1 MRAMKAI
8 VATVL
13 ILIIFSGVGY
23 IAWSFL
29 GMPGMSMDSGAHT
42 DAGMNSSSGMSSGS
56 RMNMDMSKSNDTN
69 QGQTTTQNQQ
79 GSGQDSIII
88 NTLATQNRE
97 KLNLAVD
104 TIHKAL
110 ELITL
115 DPYAK
120 ATEPNTP
127 ASSSN
132 TTNQETQFSV
142 IPGGNNIIVI
152 NPSSNDKANS
162 ITTTNPS
169 GKYVYDQDK
178 LEQLHNGIYTL
189 SQGVLAIETLSNDLL
204 VQETLVEA
212 NPANN
217 ETYLVRY
224 NLALQ
229 NKTKLQNAISMLS
242 QGITLINVN
251 PYANPNGY
259 QYNAD
264 AMEKLHQGIYQMAK
278 GMALLDK
285 LNEDFSQQMVNATM
299 QIQNQPATMTMHD
312 TESGFW
318 GFLNSNTVI
327 QIILIV
333 MVIGFIGG
341 ISGAIYSLFRKPSY
355 PVNQDSFEE

>member
-1 MRAMKAI
+1 MKVI
-8 VATVL
+8 IATVL
-13 ILIIFSGVGY
+13 IFIIMGGVGY

-29 GMPGMSMDSGAHT
+29 GMPGMSMGSGTHT
-42 DAGMNSSSGMSSGS
+42 DSGMNSGSGMSSGS

-69 QGQTTTQNQQ
+69 QDQTTAQNQQ
-79 GSGQDSIII
+79 SAGQDSIKM
-88 NTLATQNRE
+88 NMLATQNRE
-97 KLNLAVD
+97 KLSEAVD

-127 ASSSN
+127 ASSSDTAN
-132 TTNQETQFSV
+132 RDTQFSV

-152 NPSSNDKANS
+152 NPSSNEKANS
-162 ITTTNPS
+162 VTTTNPS

-212 NPANN
+212 NPANT
-217 ETYLVRY
+217 ETYMVRY

-264 AMEKLHQGIYQMAK
+264 AMEKLHQGIYQMAQ

-285 LNEDFSQQMVNATM
+285 LDNDFSQQMVNASM
-299 QIQNQPATMTMHD
+299 QIQNQPPTMVMND
-312 TESGFW
+312 TGSGFL
-318 GFLNSNTVI
+318 GMINSSTVI
-327 QIILIV
+327 QIVLIV

-341 ISGAIYSLFRKPSY
+341 ILGAINSLFRKPSY
-355 PVNQDSFEE
+355 PVNQDTSEE